1 MMYGSSSSSCSSHS
15 PCVSQVCG
23 VMQRAPPSRVLLVD
37 VSGVLEQELAGNQ
50 GALQSKVVV
59 LNDEL

>member
-1 MMYGSSSSSCSSHS
+1 M
-15 PCVSQVCG
+15 
-23 VMQRAPPSRVLLVD
+23 MQRAPPSRVLLVD

-59 LNDEL
+59 LNDELINY